1 MINIEPSHAL
11 FYIVEMAIGRNS
23 GPRHNPV
30 PISEMCHFFLDA
42 VLALFAIAFEH
53 LTKLFE
59 Q

>member
-1 MINIEPSHAL
+1 MINTEPSPAV
-11 FYIVEMAIGRNS
+11 FYIVEMAISRNS
-23 GPRHNPV
+23 GPRPNPV
-30 PISEMCHFFLDA
+30 PISEMCHFVLDA